1 MKKKIDIKNIVNEQQ
16 LKEYLIDLDI
26 EESYSE
32 LLSALLK
39 EIDSKTKEQSKI
51 KKNKKR
57 IQANDDAKTH
67 TSAESFLTKEEISAL
82 PSWVRKEIKDSI
94 LIGNSGDVIKVP
106 DGRKY
111 HRKNKLNDL
120 PGGQWTFFLNS
131 VINTRFPTTGVE
143 AYAHDLRKVHPSPK
157 PPQLMRDIIEFFTKE
172 NEIVLDYFMGVGGT
186 LIGASLCNRKAIG
199 IDLNEKYIDVY
210 KLANKALGLEEQV
223 TVLGDSIK
231 LLKDGNALKSQLRTK
246 KASLILID
254 PPYGDMLAREKTGE
268 AIKKKQDTSPTPFT
282 NLASDLGNMEIEEF
296 FPIFQESIKN
306 SLQFL
311 KPRGHIVVF
320 MKDLQPSKSSPNLLH
335 ARVIEDLSA
344 INGLRYLGMKI
355 WADQGVNLYP
365 YGYPFSYVANQIH
378 QYIMIFRL
386 DQDG

>member
-1 MKKKIDIKNIVNEQQ
+1 MKKKIDLNNVINEEK
-16 LKEYLIDLDI
+16 LREYLAGLGI
-26 EESYSE
+26 EEAHPE
-32 LLSALLK
+32 MLPVILK
-39 EIDSKTKEQSKI
+39 EIESKAKEKSKI

-57 IQANDDAKTH
+57 IKANDDAKTH
-67 TSAESFLTKEEISAL
+67 VSAESVLSKEEILAL
-82 PSWVRKEIKDSI
+82 PTWIRKEIKDSVV
-94 LIGNSGDVIKVP
+94 IGNSGDVIQVP

-131 VINTRFPTTGVE
+131 VINTRFPTTGME
-143 AYAHDLRKVHPSPK
+143 AYAHDLRKMHPSPK

-199 IDLNEKYIDVY
+199 IDLNKKYLDVY
-210 KLANKALGLEEQV
+210 KLANKALGLKEQV

-231 LLKDGNALKSQLRTK
+231 LLKDGKELESLLNSK
-246 KASLILID
+246 KASLVLID

-268 AIKKKQDTSPTPFT
+268 AIKKKQNTSPTPFT
-282 NLASDLGNMEIEEF
+282 NLSTDLGNMEIEEF

-335 ARVIEDLSA
+335 SRVIEDLA
-344 INGLRYLGMKI
+344 KINGLNYLGMKI

-365 YGYPFSYVANQIH
+365 YGYPFAFVANQIH
-378 QYIMIFRL
+378 QYIMIFRM
-386 DQDG
+386 D

>member
-1 MKKKIDIKNIVNEQQ
+1 MKKKIDLNNVINEEK
-16 LKEYLIDLDI
+16 LREYLAGLGI
-26 EESYSE
+26 EEAHPE
-32 LLSALLK
+32 MLPVILK
-39 EIDSKTKEQSKI
+39 EIESKAKEKSKI

-57 IQANDDAKTH
+57 IKANDDAKTH
-67 TSAESFLTKEEISAL
+67 VSAESVLSKEEILAL
-82 PSWVRKEIKDSI
+82 PTWVRKEIKDSVV
-94 LIGNSGDVIKVP
+94 IGNSGDVIQVP

-131 VINTRFPTTGVE
+131 VINTRFPTTGIE
-143 AYAHDLRKVHPSPK
+143 AYAHDLRKIHPSPK

-186 LIGASLCNRKAIG
+186 LIGASLCNRQAIG
-199 IDLNEKYIDVY
+199 IDLNKKYLDVY
-210 KLANKALGLEEQV
+210 KLANEALGLKEQV

-231 LLKDGNALKSQLRTK
+231 LLKDGKELQSYLSGK

-268 AIKKKQDTSPTPFT
+268 AIKKKQNTSPTPFT
-282 NLASDLGNMEIEEF
+282 NLSTDLGNMEIEEF

-335 ARVIEDLSA
+335 ARVIEDLA
-344 INGLRYLGMKI
+344 KINGLNYLGMKI

-365 YGYPFSYVANQIH
+365 YGYPFAFVSNQIH
-378 QYIMIFRL
+378 QYIMIFRM
-386 DQDG
+386 D